1 MTKLLGTTYQYQ
13 KSGAKRRLV
22 EKEETFQYVPL
33 IDNLKWLLQNK
44 DIYNEVCCCN
54 SHTRKSMAWSAT
66 SDLSPSSLWSS
77 R

>member
-44 DIYNEVCCCN
+44 GIYNEVCCCN
-54 SHTRKSMAWSAT
+54 SHTCNSQSMAGSAP
-66 SDLSPSSLWSS
+66 SDLSL
-77 R
+77 